1 MSQPLK
7 KYALVLFR
15 QNGTRYFLSRKAVL
29 AYLGP
34 GHKVRK
40 NRNLDRGYDVLRYS
54 EDQSLACLDH
64 REDMWLVG
72 NIREF

>member
-1 MSQPLK
+1 MKPT
-7 KYALVLFR
+7 KYALTLFR
-15 QNGTRYFLSRKAVL
+15 TSGTRYFLSRKAVL

-34 GHKVRK
+34 GHKVRAS
-40 NRNLDRGYDVLRYS
+40 RNPSRGYDVLRYS

-64 REDMWLVG
+64 REDLWLVG